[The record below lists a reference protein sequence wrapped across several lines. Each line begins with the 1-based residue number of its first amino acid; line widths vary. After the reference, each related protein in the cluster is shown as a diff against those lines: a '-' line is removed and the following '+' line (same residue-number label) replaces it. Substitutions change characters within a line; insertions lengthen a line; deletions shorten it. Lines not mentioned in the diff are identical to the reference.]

1 MPEIEDELKF
11 SVGADKVRFVTRT
24 NGDEL
29 LIRGIDLTQQ
39 QAATLAY
46 LVNSDKDVEF
56 KVREAEVT

>member
-29 LIRGIDLTQQ
+29 LIRGIDLTQE

-46 LVNSDKDVEF
+46 LVNSEKDIEF
-56 KVREAEVT
+56 EVREAETN